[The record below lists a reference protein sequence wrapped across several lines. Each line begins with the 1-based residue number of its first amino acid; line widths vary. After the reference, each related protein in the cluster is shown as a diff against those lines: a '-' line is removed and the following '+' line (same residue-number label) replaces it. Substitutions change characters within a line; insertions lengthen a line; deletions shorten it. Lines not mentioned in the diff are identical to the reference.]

1 MIDIIA
7 KPPMGIWTGKLRG
20 KIGNFKFVYVD
31 MLSEECPDRYQEPY
45 SVRQKSTVREVLKR
59 LSLEVTALA
68 EHLSRLHGGRVCN
81 DAVLLQEYSSSL
93 QLYGYQTV
101 DDLMRLRERHLTEL
115 NVTDPEHRHRLL
127 AAVRSLQQLD
137 CE

>member
-7 KPPMGIWTGKLRG
+7 KPTMGIWTGKLRD
-20 KIGNFKFVYVD
+20 KIGNFKFIYVD
-31 MLSEECPDRYQEPY
+31 VLSEECPDSCHEPY

-59 LSLEVTALA
+59 LSLEVTATLG
-68 EHLSRLHGGRVCN
+68 RLHRGASVCN
-81 DAVLLQEYSSSL
+81 DAALLQEYSSSL

-101 DDLMRLRERHLTEL
+101 DDLMRLRERHLMEL

-127 AAVRSLQQLD
+127 AAVRSLQQLH